1 MEMKLPER
9 LFELKQEALF
19 WSDGKYA
26 TDKSTGY
33 DREYWYTQRLVEL
46 VLKET
51 ITIMGVDSTLAKGIL
66 LLHFG
71 VDNV

>member
-1 MEMKLPER
+1 MSDR

-26 TDKSTGY
+26 TDKSGY

-51 ITIMGVDSTLAKGIL
+51 IDIMGVDSTLANGIM
-66 LLHFG
+66 LHFG
-71 VDNV
+71 LE

>member
-1 MEMKLPER
+1 MSDR
-9 LFELKQEALF
+9 LFELKQEALE
-19 WSDGKYA
+19 WSYKKYD

-33 DREYWYTQRLVEL
+33 DREHLYTQKLVEL

-51 ITIMGVDSTLAKGIL
+51 IDIMGVDSTLAKGIL
-66 LLHFG
+66 LHFG

>member
-1 MEMKLPER
+1 MSDR

-26 TDKSTGY
+26 TDKSGY

-51 ITIMGVDSTLAKGIL
+51 IDIMGVDSILANGIM
-66 LLHFG
+66 LHFG
-71 VDNV
+71 LE

>member
-1 MEMKLPER
+1 MSDR

-26 TDKSTGY
+26 TDKSGY
-33 DREYWYTQRLVEL
+33 DREYWYTQKLVEL

-51 ITIMGVDSTLAKGIL
+51 IDIMGVDSTLANGIM
-66 LLHFG
+66 LHFG
-71 VDNV
+71 LE